1 MQQLFDSIGQF
12 LGPIGQVFHF
22 LFYLPVYNVLMVI
35 YEILDKVFPAGAF
48 ALAIII
54 LTLIIRSALIPL
66 TRKQLA
72 STRKMQVIQPQL
84 KALQQQ
90 YRGDPQT
97 LMAEQRK
104 LYKEN
109 GVSMYGGCLPLVV
122 QMPFLYAL

>member
-90 YRGDPQT
+90 
-97 LMAEQRK
+97 
-104 LYKEN
+104 
-109 GVSMYGGCLPLVV
+109 
-122 QMPFLYAL
+122 